1 MRVIGMNRL
10 NTANRRFL
18 IRAIPVLIALPV
30 IWFGWQ
36 AWNSTRGETLEVSGI
51 SMQPTLDPG
60 DRVRLVTESD
70 RPYRQ
75 GDLVAVSFQT
85 RERMMVKRIIALEGD
100 EVHWRNERVF
110 VNGRPLVMDGWP
122 QGRRIPER
130 SWKLLGIQLKN
141 YDNRV
146 PKNNVIV
153 MGDNTSKSYDSG
165 DFGMLS
171 MSQLSGHIIP

>member
-1 MRVIGMNRL
+1 M
-10 NTANRRFL
+10 TATISVLFVSF
-18 IRAIPVLIALPV
+18 AI
-30 IWFGWQ
+30 WSGWQ
-36 AWNSTRGETLEVSGI
+36 VWTSTRGETLEVSGI
-51 SMQPTLDPG
+51 SMQPTLNPG
-60 DRVRLVTESD
+60 DKVRLVTEPD

-75 GDLVAVSFQT
+75 GDLVAVSFKT

-100 EVHWRNERVF
+100 EVHWRDGQVF

-122 QGRRIPER
+122 EDRRIPER
-130 SWKLLGIQLKN
+130 SWRVLGIQLKN
-141 YDNRV
+141 YGNRV

-171 MSQLSGHIIP
+171 MSQLSGHVNP